1 MLKGVDEI
9 APRCD
14 FTPLNGMSW
23 DINDLKLPQ
32 DVKQADSFQ
41 EWTDSYE
48 KHIYSS
54 NDKHAQRHLSG
65 WAMRN
70 TNNHNARILKKS
82 CLGVVVCS
90 KDCTTMGGSKIHLR
104 PAICDKARQ
113 KQQKKGCPNCH
124 APLTLLCCRGHGGYP
139 VTNFWRHEGSYIFFQ
154 SKGLHDHPKPESKL
168 EAEAR
173 KSVCRK
179 RASISLK
186 SPSLKRTQDSEP
198 FAGIIPSQEAF
209 PPATS
214 SHLGDHFQNEIAD
227 SLCIPYPSGFN
238 FGKTPSTVDGSSDM
252 DDIGR
257 YYGRCLQYAAGNY
270 GSGNLTGSM
279 KTCDSNYEYGDNWSR
294 IISSLNVCPSKPV
307 LGYAHGS
314 GNYPY
319 EAAASQNFLDTPL
332 QNSYTMSEKRAAL
345 PGLKQ
350 DFEQKWGED
359 SCEKKQPWNC
369 KNSCI
374 TTAGYPLCQE
384 DPCFE
389 MNNFSQPFPLVMK
402 TNDQGFC

>member
-1 MLKGVDEI
+1 MKPLIFFTFQSTPRYRLYLKMLKGVDEI

-113 KQQKKGCPNCH
+113 KQQ
-124 APLTLLCCRGHGGYP
+124 R
-139 VTNFWRHEGSYIFFQ
+139 
-154 SKGLHDHPKPESKL
+154 
-168 EAEAR
+168 
-173 KSVCRK
+173 
-179 RASISLK
+179 
-186 SPSLKRTQDSEP
+186 
-198 FAGIIPSQEAF
+198 
-209 PPATS
+209 
-214 SHLGDHFQNEIAD
+214 DHFQNEIAD